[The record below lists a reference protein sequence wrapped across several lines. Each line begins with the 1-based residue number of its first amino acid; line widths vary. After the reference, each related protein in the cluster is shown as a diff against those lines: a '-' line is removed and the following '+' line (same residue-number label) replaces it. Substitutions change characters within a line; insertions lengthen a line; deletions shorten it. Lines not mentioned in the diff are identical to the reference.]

1 MSRIILGLALIAAL
15 TLLPGC
21 MYQPSGGLM
30 AGSNGPFTYY
40 STAEYPKTFVV
51 VDTRTGD
58 NVFEMHIPPGKA
70 LVVQFVKDQ
79 GDDSVETP
87 DLMRYGIFPIT
98 DVSGLLSSSV
108 TVPGTYA
115 RRIDLFA
122 SEGETYTPPDPNRPI
137 RTDRPEDRPAG
148 WTSEGGPSRDVGSDP
163 LRMYTP

>member
-108 TVPGTYA
+108 TVPGTY
-115 RRIDLFA
+115 
-122 SEGETYTPPDPNRPI
+122 RPI